1 MAGLGV
7 AAKKAYVHGCYKYNP
22 RMHCAEAVCEAVL
35 HSTTVNGGRNEVSF
49 REYCSEAWC
58 DVVVRGMR
66 VGARTNRRKRAKLE

>member
-1 MAGLGV
+1 MAGLE
-7 AAKKAYVHGCYKYNP
+7 AAAEKAYVHGCYEHNP
-22 RMHCAEAVCEAVL
+22 RVHCAEAVYEVVL

-66 VGARTNRRKRAKLE
+66 AGAQTNKKKRAKLE